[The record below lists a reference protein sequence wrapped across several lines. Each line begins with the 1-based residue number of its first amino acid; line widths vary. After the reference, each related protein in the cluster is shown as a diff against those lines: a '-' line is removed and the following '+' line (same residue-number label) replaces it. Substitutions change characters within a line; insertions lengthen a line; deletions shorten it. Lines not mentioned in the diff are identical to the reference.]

1 MQTKH
6 TYAIKAFNATSASD
20 YEVNVNWPDNLSEFC
35 AKVPGGEER
44 VYALLRGF
52 VAAHHVQSKLKSAF
66 GAEKPTDE
74 QRELIRTVRDYGETL
89 EGVEFV
95 PGERGKEDEVVKKLR
110 AAAVAGKLT
119 PEKVDELAARWG
131 GKASGLESLIEV
143 YLDWKRAQARSRD
156 LGL

>member
-1 MQTKH
+1 MNSKH
-6 TYAIKAFNATSASD
+6 TYAIKSHNATAASD
-20 YEVNVNWPDNLSEFC
+20 YEVNVNWPDSLREFC

-66 GAEKPTDE
+66 AAEKPSDE
-74 QRELIRTVRDYGETL
+74 QRELMQTVRYGETL

-110 AAAVAGKLT
+110 AAAAAGKLT
-119 PEKVDELAARWG
+119 TEKVNELSARWG

-143 YLDWKRAQARSRD
+143 YLDWKRAQAKSKD